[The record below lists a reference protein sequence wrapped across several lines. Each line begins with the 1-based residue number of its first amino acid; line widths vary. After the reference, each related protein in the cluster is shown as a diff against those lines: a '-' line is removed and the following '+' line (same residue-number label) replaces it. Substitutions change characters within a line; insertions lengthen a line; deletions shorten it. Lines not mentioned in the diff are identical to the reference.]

1 MKCSK
6 IPRTFFHG
14 FKDMTTSENSAFA
27 ETTSY
32 SYDVGID
39 KKLEETPPSVVK
51 VQKLDENC
59 RHQKSTI
66 SPDTEPSASPVR
78 LVFQGKYVTSF

>member
-1 MKCSK
+1 
-6 IPRTFFHG
+6 
-14 FKDMTTSENSAFA
+14 MTTSENSAFA

-78 LVFQGKYVTSF
+78 LVFQGKYATSFERS